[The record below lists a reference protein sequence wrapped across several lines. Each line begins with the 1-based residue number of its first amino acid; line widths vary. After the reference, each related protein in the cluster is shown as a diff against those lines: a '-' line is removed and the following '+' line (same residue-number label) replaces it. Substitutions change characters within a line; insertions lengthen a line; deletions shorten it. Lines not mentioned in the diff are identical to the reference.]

1 MAASTAPAGTVEPLL
16 AVRDLVQEF
25 VVRGHGGVKDGVV
38 HAVSGVSLEVR
49 DRETLGVVGESGSGK
64 STLVRSILQAPR
76 PQSGTVTLRGVDLTR
91 LRGRRL
97 QDSRRHMQAV
107 YQDPFGSLDPRWTVF
122 SIVEEPL
129 GAHGISTRRE
139 RRKRSAEVL
148 DLVGLDPGLYGKRT
162 PRQLS
167 GGQCQRVAIARSL
180 VLSPS
185 LVLCD
190 EAVSSLDVLS
200 QAQVLNLFE
209 KLRAELALSYLFV
222 AHDLALVRQ
231 VSDRVAVMYLGR
243 LCEVGPSQALYARP
257 LHPYTAAL
265 LDSIPSPD
273 PADRH
278 RRRRPRVRGEV
289 PSPLDP
295 PSGCRFRTRCP
306 RAEPVCATQTPQL
319 REIDPDHRVACH
331 FPLAEADRA
340 TTTRPREGMR

>member
-1 MAASTAPAGTVEPLL
+1 MAAEPLL
-16 AVRDLVQEF
+16 AVHDLVHEF

-49 DRETLGVVGESGSGK
+49 DGETLGVVGESGSGK

-76 PQSGTVTLRGVDLTR
+76 PLSGEVRFRGVDLTR
-91 LRGRRL
+91 LRGSRL
-97 QDSRRHMQAV
+97 RASRRHMQAV

-129 GAHGISTRRE
+129 GAHRIGSRRRRRE
-139 RRKRSAEVL
+139 RSAEVL
-148 DLVGLDPGLYGKRT
+148 DLVGLDPGLFGQRK

-209 KLRAELALSYLFV
+209 KLRADLALSYLFV
-222 AHDLALVRQ
+222 AHDLALVKQ
-231 VSDRVAVMYLGR
+231 VSDRVAVMYMGR

-273 PADRH
+273 PAGRH
-278 RRRRPRVRGEV
+278 TRRRRARVRGEV

-306 RAEPVCATQTPQL
+306 RAEPVCATDQPQL
-319 REIDPDHRVACH
+319 RAVGPDHQVACH
-331 FPLAEADRA
+331 FPLVEANAYPPAGAVPAARTPA
-340 TTTRPREGMR
+340 PSA

>member
-1 MAASTAPAGTVEPLL
+1 
-16 AVRDLVQEF
+16 
-25 VVRGHGGVKDGVV
+25 
-38 HAVSGVSLEVR
+38 
-49 DRETLGVVGESGSGK
+49 
-64 STLVRSILQAPR
+64 
-76 PQSGTVTLRGVDLTR
+76 
-91 LRGRRL
+91 
-97 QDSRRHMQAV
+97 V

-129 GAHGISTRRE
+129 GAHRIGSRRE
-139 RRKRSAEVL
+139 RRERAAEVL
-148 DLVGLDPGLYGKRT
+148 DLVGLDPGLYGKRK

-222 AHDLALVRQ
+222 AHDLALVKQ
-231 VSDRVAVMYLGR
+231 VSDRVAVMYMGR
-243 LCEVGPSQALYARP
+243 LCEVGPSQALYAQP

-265 LDSIPSPD
+265 LDSIPSPE

-278 RRRRPRVRGEV
+278 RRRRRPRVRGEV
-289 PSPLDP
+289 PYPLP
-295 PSGCRFRTRCP
+295 PGGTGVRDGPAAAAGDRPGPPGRLPLPPRRRGRLPDGGHITDVSTHSRRRSTSAVTRTRP
-306 RAEPVCATQTPQL
+306 S
-319 REIDPDHRVACH
+319 
-331 FPLAEADRA
+331 
-340 TTTRPREGMR
+340 TRPYARRAVRSR